1 MYFRVCKCL
10 IFANVSSNRNSLNLR
25 MRWKLR
31 RRTCRC
37 RWSFWSCRGNSWSS
51 RQRTILTRVSG
62 QTSLLQTSYTVPA
75 AHLAALN
82 VPGRAEIRVDA
93 IRSKLIP
100 TPSLDLK
107 SRPGEKT
114 KQQPLKKIV
123 WDKQE
128 QAWIELSKTLKA
140 GVETSA
146 IGLVLLPGN
155 LSSF

>member
-1 MYFRVCKCL
+1 MF
-10 IFANVSSNRNSLNLR
+10 LR
-25 MRWKLR
+25 TEIHWIWG
-31 RRTCRC
+31 CV
-37 RWSFWSCRGNSWSS
+37 GSWEEGPAGAGG
-51 RQRTILTRVSG
+51 VSG
-62 QTSLLQTSYTVPA
+62 AAGETAGAQDKELFWPEWVDRHLYYKPHILYLQHIWLLSM
-75 AHLAALN
+75 N

-146 IGLVLLPGN
+146 IGLVSLPGN